1 MQLSSGG
8 ESFLT
13 RKSVEDLM
21 AALAA
26 RPSEIGPLLEAEPSI
41 LAFIREEVAPRLA
54 SFGITD
60 QQIDPKGSLIA
71 RTGKKEGG
79 RLLLIMN
86 AMTQAAYDMPDPFV
100 PRIAPGA
107 PYGIPGDIMIARG
120 LSEQKANMAAMLS
133 GIASALKDCPELGGE
148 LIVICCPSGET
159 GRHDAIAHAVEIA
172 GVTADMAVLGGTS
185 LSVSL
190 GNRGRID
197 LILDVRGQTAHS
209 SRPHQGANAALA
221 ACAIV
226 QRLIDLGNRGNRQ
239 EHLGTDA
246 LTVTGIRSF
255 PETSHTVQDHC
266 VVRLDRRLLPGDDPH
281 DVVQVLREI
290 LVSGGPYLDPFSNKP
305 LSVSLEMGAYMYP
318 SLVDANAPVVL
329 AIQNAARQAVGA
341 EIPLVHLT
349 AAFDQGYLNHIG
361 IPAVNFGCGEYAFA
375 HTHDDLASIDRTINA
390 ARIFRQL
397 ILDVAGRPT

>member
-1 MQLSSGG
+1 MQLSSRG
-8 ESFLT
+8 EGFLT
-13 RKSVEDLM
+13 REFVAPLM

-41 LAFIREEVAPRLA
+41 LAFIREELASRLA
-54 SFGITD
+54 SCGMTD
-60 QQIDPKGSLIA
+60 QQIDATGSLIA
-71 RTGKKEGG
+71 RTGRKRG
-79 RLLLIMN
+79 RSLLLIMN

-100 PRIAPGA
+100 PRIVPGA
-107 PYGIPGDIMIARG
+107 PYGIPGDVMISRG

-133 GIASALKDCPELGGE
+133 GIASALKDCPELDGE

-159 GRHDAIAHAVEIA
+159 GRHDAIAQAIKTA

-197 LILDVRGQTAHS
+197 LTLDVRGRTAHS
-209 SRPHQGANAALA
+209 SRPHQGANAALG

-226 QRLIDLGNRGNRQ
+226 QRLIDLGNHGNRH
-239 EHLGTDA
+239 EHLGSDA

-266 VVRLDRRLLPGDDPH
+266 VVMLDRRLLPCDDPH
-281 DVVQVLREI
+281 DVLQDLRGI
-290 LVSGGPYLDPFSNKP
+290 LASGEPYLDRFSNES

-318 SLVDANAPVVL
+318 SLVEANAPVVL
-329 AIQNAARQAVGA
+329 AIQNAAQRAMGA

-375 HTHDDLASIDRTINA
+375 HTHDDLASIDRTMQA

-397 ILDVAGRPT
+397 IVDVAGAPE